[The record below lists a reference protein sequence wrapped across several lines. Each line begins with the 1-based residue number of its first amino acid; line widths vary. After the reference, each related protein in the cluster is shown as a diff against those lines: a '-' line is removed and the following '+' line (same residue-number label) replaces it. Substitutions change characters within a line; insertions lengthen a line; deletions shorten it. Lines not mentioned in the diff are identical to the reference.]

1 MLQSC
6 TPTTNKGGAKSFSDY
21 FENTNTHL
29 LDILKNYTPKEI
41 KKKADREGFFT
52 TYKMLEN
59 LYTIIDGD
67 IPQEII
73 NKYKTIKEI
82 HIQKEKK
89 QKEVQQKIE
98 TE

>member
-1 MLQSC
+1 
-6 TPTTNKGGAKSFSDY
+6 
-21 FENTNTHL
+21 
-29 LDILKNYTPKEI
+29 
-41 KKKADREGFFT
+41 
-52 TYKMLEN
+52 MLEN